1 MKTKGN
7 YTGADSDGDDGEAI
21 VVKSLRLTA
30 RQDELLKAR
39 ARRWHRTVS
48 QEMRLAIDNHLAN
61 DLEEAA

>member
-1 MKTKGN
+1 MSTKHNFAGR
-7 YTGADSDGDDGEAI
+7 GSDGDNNDAI
-21 VVKSLRLTA
+21 VVKSLRLTLEQNEA
-30 RQDELLKAR
+30 LKAR